1 LISKGWPKKFVIRY
15 CNVFFK
21 TAKPALSIQERISYE
36 DKKLKE
42 NIEYLRKLPEK
53 WKKVEKEK
61 IILKGKPLPK
71 EFVKKKLV
79 MQEETRRRLKSIQE
93 QLSRTSGELEKNIEH
108 FRKIPK
114 TVTKKEQVPV
124 KITLPQE
131 FVEHKLKMQEKMQR
145 ELRSLQEQV
154 SYADDKLKENV
165 EYLKKIPIKRLR
177 LRPVEEGEIKMKPLP
192 KKFVE
197 QRKKIQEET
206 EKRLRALRQ
215 RLENVDKELKNL

>member
-1 LISKGWPKKFVIRY
+1 MISKGWPKKFVIRY

-93 QLSRTSGELEKNIEH
+93 QLSSTSEELEKNIEH
-108 FRKIPK
+108 FKKIPK
-114 TVTKKEQVPV
+114 TITKKEQVPI